1 MYCDNMMYI
10 QFMRSYAYLT
20 LICLLLIVSCQ
31 DTTQTTVTIS
41 DSSYEL
47 VEQGVDEK
55 ALNVEPLKS
64 VPDWLGKIAAGKQPD
79 QKIDVYAVGLFSA
92 SNQHTVFIQGLSQQS
107 TKPDSEANNI
117 VFLPEESY
125 AKLPE
130 SYTKGLD
137 HAGLLAK
144 LAADVGAY
152 TQTSAFQQSY
162 LAKAKAIVIDANGKV
177 IWKK

>member
-1 MYCDNMMYI
+1 MMYI

-47 VEQGVDEK
+47 VEQGVEEK
-55 ALNVEPLKS
+55 ALNVETLKS
-64 VPDWLGKIAAGKQPD
+64 VPEWLGKIAAGKQPD

-92 SNQHTVFIQGLSQQS
+92 SNQHTVFIQGLSRQS
-107 TKPDSEANNI
+107 TKPNSEANNI

-137 HAGLLAK
+137 QAGLLEK
-144 LAADVGAY
+144 LAADVGIF
-152 TQTSAFQQSY
+152 TQTNAFHQSF
-162 LAKAKAIVIDANGKV
+162 LAKANAIVLETNSKV